1 MRDAAVPLRPVLTP
15 RSALQVQAEIAN
27 ALHNHF
33 PHLAIPV
40 QGMLSNTWSP
50 ATLNDARQVNT
61 PRKNLQTLG
70 VAALYVSA
78 KFEERFPPPLR
89 DLEYITGYR
98 CSAEPRSVF
107 IYRAQMT
114 LGCSSNTAAILEMES
129 AILVA
134 VRSLAPQLSALLQ
147 QPPINLQWTRRLT
160 IASCAPAPLLSWHA
174 SLRFALMPHPASF
187 HIPPEPHA

>member
-1 MRDAAVPLRPVLTP
+1 MRQVLVDWIIEGVCCSCEGAAAPPVVLTR

-27 ALHNHF
+27 PLHNHF

-40 QGMLSNTWSP
+40 KGMLSDTWSP

-98 CSAEPRSVF
+98 CSTKSRSVF
-107 IYRAQMT
+107 IYGAQMT
-114 LGCSSNTAAILEMES
+114 LGCSSNTAAILEMEA

-134 VRSLAPQLSALLQ
+134 VHSLAPQLSALPQL
-147 QPPINLQWTRRLT
+147 PI
-160 IASCAPAPLLSWHA
+160 C
-174 SLRFALMPHPASF
+174 
-187 HIPPEPHA
+187 